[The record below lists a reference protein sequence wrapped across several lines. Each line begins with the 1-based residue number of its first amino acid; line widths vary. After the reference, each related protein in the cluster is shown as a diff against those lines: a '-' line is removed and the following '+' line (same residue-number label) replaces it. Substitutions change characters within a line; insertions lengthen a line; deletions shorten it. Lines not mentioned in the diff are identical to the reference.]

1 MRRSLALGL
10 ALTVPCFFVGCEPKA
25 PSASNTSS
33 SHDGAGHSHDGA
45 PKSHDGHS
53 HDGHG
58 HDGHGHEGH
67 SHGDEG
73 AAKLNLKDSMAKVV
87 ELATKI
93 KEAGEKG
100 DFEAAHDEMHD
111 IGHLLEELAAK
122 AKAESKSEEEQAAIK
137 AAADALFATVGK
149 VDEAMHENKEIK
161 YDEVKTGFEA
171 ELAALKALWE
181 KL

>member
-10 ALTVPCFFVGCEPKA
+10 AFAVPCLFVGCEPSA
-25 PSASNTSS
+25 PPASSTSS
-33 SHDGAGHSHDGA
+33 THSHDGAGHSHDGA
-45 PKSHDGHS
+45 GKSHDGHS
-53 HDGHG
+53 
-58 HDGHGHEGH
+58 HEGH

-73 AAKLNLKDSMAKVV
+73 AAAKMNLKDSVTKVV
-87 ELATKI
+87 AMATKI

-137 AAADALFATVGK
+137 TAADALFATIGK
-149 VDEAMHENKEIK
+149 VDDALHNNKEIK
-161 YDEVKTGFEA
+161 YDEVKAGFEA
-171 ELAALKALWE
+171 ELAAIKALLE
-181 KL
+181 KM

>member
-10 ALTVPCFFVGCEPKA
+10 ALAVPCFFVGCG
-25 PSASNTSS
+25 PSAPPASSTSS
-33 SHDGAGHSHDGA
+33 SSHSHDGAGHSHDGA
-45 PKSHDGHS
+45 PKAHDGHS
-53 HDGHG
+53 H
-58 HDGHGHEGH
+58 EGH
-67 SHGDEG
+67 AHGEEE
-73 AAKLNLKDSMAKVV
+73 AAKLSLKDSVAKVV

-100 DFEAAHDEMHD
+100 DFDAAHDEMHD
-111 IGHLLEELAAK
+111 IGHLLEELAVK

-161 YDEVKTGFEA
+161 YDEIKAGFEA
-171 ELAALKALWE
+171 ELATIKALLE

>member
-10 ALTVPCFFVGCEPKA
+10 AIAVPCLFVGCEPDKT
-25 PSASNTSS
+25 TSTGKPANH
-33 SHDGAGHSHDGA
+33 SHDGAGHSHDG
-45 PKSHDGHS
+45 HS
-53 HDGHG
+53 
-58 HDGHGHEGH
+58 HEGH
-67 SHGDEG
+67 SHGEQG
-73 AAKLNLKDSMAKVV
+73 AAAKMGLKDSVAKVV

-122 AKAESKSEEEQAAIK
+122 AKAESKSEEEQAAMK
-137 AAADALFATVGK
+137 TAADALFATISK

-161 YDEVKTGFEA
+161 YEEVKAGFES
-171 ELAALKALWE
+171 ELAAMKALLE

>member
-10 ALTVPCFFVGCEPKA
+10 AIAVPCLIVGCEPST
-25 PSASNTSS
+25 PASSS
-33 SHDGAGHSHDGA
+33 KPANHSHDGAGHS
-45 PKSHDGHS
+45 
-53 HDGHG
+53 

-67 SHGDEG
+67 SHGAEG
-73 AAKLNLKDSMAKVV
+73 EKAKLGLKDSMTKVV
-87 ELATKI
+87 EMATKI

-100 DFEAAHDEMHD
+100 DFDAAHNEMHD

-137 AAADALFATVGK
+137 TAADALFATIGK
-149 VDEAMHENKEIK
+149 VDEALHENKEIK
-161 YDEVKTGFEA
+161 YEEVKAGFEA
-171 ELAALKALWE
+171 ELAAIKALLE